1 MRINHCRSQYASFL
15 FLMYFTL
22 YTTFTFKIV
31 SVAPGLRTHQ
41 IQASIVVHDLIL
53 DFFPKTS

>member
-1 MRINHCRSQYASFL
+1 
-15 FLMYFTL
+15 MYFTL
-22 YTTFTFKIV
+22 YTAFTIKIA